1 MRVGV
6 VGLELGN
13 AIVSGSLEPLLAL
26 HNIEALIYFQG
37 VSMSVGLSTLP
48 SIFEALFAIFPPV
61 LLHVL
66 KHGRGR
72 ALRIVAV
79 DVNLAGPDAYF

>member
-1 MRVGV
+1 
-6 VGLELGN
+6 
-13 AIVSGSLEPLLAL
+13 
-26 HNIEALIYFQG
+26 
-37 VSMSVGLSTLP
+37 MSVGLSTLP